1 MEVQHPSVR
10 DARPDDL
17 GAVFA
22 IYNHEVLRRILDVEL
37 LDLHLDGG

>member
-1 MEVQHPSVR
+1 MEGQHPSVR

-17 GAVFA
+17 EAVFA

-37 LDLHLDGG
+37 LDLQLHGG